1 LSAYRVRLAAN
12 AERQLR
18 QFAGPLQ
25 RRVVAALRAIQDDPT
40 VGRKLRSEFEGS
52 RRYRVGGY
60 RIVYQVNEP
69 ERVILIE
76 NIRHRGRAY
85 RRR

>member
-1 LSAYRVRLAAN
+1 M
-12 AERQLR
+12 
-18 QFAGPLQ
+18 
-25 RRVVAALRAIQDDPT
+25 AALRAVQGDPM
-40 VGRKLRSEFEGS
+40 VGTKLRGEFEGS
-52 RRYRVGGY
+52 RRYRVGAY

>member
-1 LSAYRVRLAAN
+1 M
-12 AERQLR
+12 
-18 QFAGPLQ
+18 
-25 RRVVAALRAIQDDPT
+25 
-40 VGRKLRSEFEGS
+40 VGTKLRGEFEGS
-52 RRYRVGGY
+52 RRYRVGAY